1 MLQESTPQN
10 FRGRVMSLNGMA
22 FNGTIPLAG
31 IAASALAVL
40 IGLPEVMLGAAIA
53 YMVVA
58 ALTLRV
64 AGGGIERI
72 VETTR
77 EEYRQLALQPA
88 VSRA

>member
-40 IGLPEVMLGAAIA
+40 VGLPEVMLGAAVA
-53 YMVVA
+53 YALVA
-58 ALTLRV
+58 FLTLRL
-64 AGGGIERI
+64 AGGGIDRI
-72 VETTR
+72 VQTTR
-77 EEYRQLALQPA
+77 EEYWQLALQPA
-88 VSRA
+88 APPA